1 MSMIDADAH
10 VHETQRTWEYMVG
23 ADREYRP
30 QVVQLPD
37 DKGVALDWWVI
48 DGRLQP
54 KQQNIGE
61 DTDLLTRE
69 GLDIPGRLRHM
80 DQLGVDVQVIYP
92 TIFLR
97 PLTNRPAVDRALCRA
112 YNRWLA
118 DIWAEGQG
126 RLRWAAVLPLL
137 DMDAALAE
145 LRWAREH
152 GDCAAFIRGLETRG
166 RLVDPYYFPLYELA
180 MELDV
185 PIGIHS
191 GTAAFQTYDFFGD
204 DEPGFNK
211 FKLAVVGA
219 FHSLIFHDV
228 PARFPTLRWGFIE
241 VSAQWIPYVLHDL
254 AKRFKRR
261 GQELP
266 RDVLRRNRIY
276 VACQTDDDL
285 AYVLGYSGADTI
297 VIGSDYGHADT
308 SSELEALRLL
318 KEHGDIDPAVI
329 DRILD
334 DNPRALYAL

>member
-1 MSMIDADAH
+1 M
-10 VHETQRTWEYMVG
+10 
-23 ADREYRP
+23 
-30 QVVQLPD
+30 
-37 DKGVALDWWVI
+37 
-48 DGRLQP
+48 
-54 KQQNIGE
+54 
-61 DTDLLTRE
+61 
-69 GLDIPGRLRHM
+69 
-80 DQLGVDVQVIYP
+80 
-92 TIFLR
+92 
-97 PLTNRPAVDRALCRA
+97 
-112 YNRWLA
+112 
-118 DIWAEGQG
+118 
-126 RLRWAAVLPLL
+126 
-137 DMDAALAE
+137 
-145 LRWAREH
+145 
-152 GDCAAFIRGLETRG
+152 
-166 RLVDPYYFPLYELA
+166 
-180 MELDV
+180 
-185 PIGIHS
+185 
-191 GTAAFQTYDFFGD
+191 
-204 DEPGFNK
+204 
-211 FKLAVVGA
+211 GA